1 MHSTFYHTTE
11 SSQSCGLPSSGLEFS
26 ASRANPDES
35 LPLLGIDRGRVL
47 QWGHSERW
55 YSVSNFFDKNAGL
68 SLIVA
73 AEFFISA
80 MNVCI
85 KWLNGLDEPV
95 PVLEVSV
102 GSR

>member
-1 MHSTFYHTTE
+1 MHSTYTTE
-11 SSQSCGLPSSGLEFS
+11 SRGLPSSGLEFPT
-26 ASRANPDES
+26 SRANPDES
-35 LPLLGIDRGRVL
+35 LPLLGTDPGRVL
-47 QWGHSERW
+47 HWGHSERW

-85 KWLNGLDEPV
+85 KWVNGLDEPV
-95 PVLEVSV
+95 PVLELSV
-102 GSR
+102 GLR